1 MSRYI
6 CEILHGDAA
15 LQHRMDALLQREGI
29 RRDSHLDYSCGLFE
43 DDTLLAAG
51 SLYRNTLR
59 CLAVD
64 DAHHGEGLMNQI
76 IGHLTQTALCR
87 GYSHLFLYT
96 KPKNA
101 RLFEPLGFFPIAQ
114 VPDLVFME
122 NRRHGFSDYLHTL
135 QTQTPCLPASAAV
148 VMHANPFTYGHRY
161 LLETACREQPQVH
174 LFLLSEEFSPIS
186 YALRRKM
193 TEAGTRDLQNLVIH
207 PSGPYLI
214 SRTTFPSYFLRDEDQ
229 AIRAQAELDTAIF
242 LKLAAALSI
251 RHRYV
256 GEEPYS
262 HVTALYNE
270 ALCAALPQGG
280 VELHILPRLCRNGCA
295 ISASSVRAAIRD
307 GCPERIQ
314 NLVPES
320 TRHLLLS
327 EEAQAARTALAEAD
341 AVYHD

>member
-6 CEILHGDAA
+6 CEIPRSDTA
-15 LQHRMDALLQREGI
+15 LQHQMDALLQREGI
-29 RRDSHLDYSCGLFE
+29 RRDSHLEYSCGLFE
-43 DDTLLAAG
+43 DETLLAAG
-51 SLYRNTLR
+51 SLYHNTLR

-64 DAHHGEGLMNQI
+64 DAHHGEGMMNQI
-76 IGHLTQTALCR
+76 VGHLTQAALCR

-101 RLFEPLGFFPIAQ
+101 RLFVPLGFFPIAQ
-114 VPDLVFME
+114 VPELVFME
-122 NRRHGFSDYLHTL
+122 NRRHGFSDYLHAL
-135 QTQTPCLPASAAV
+135 QAQAPCLPGSAAV

-193 TEAGTRDLQNLVIH
+193 TEEGTRDLQNLVLH

-214 SRTTFPSYFLRDEDQ
+214 SRVTFPSYFLRDEDQ

-242 LKLAAALSI
+242 LRIAAALGI
-251 RHRYV
+251 CHRYV

-262 HVTALYNE
+262 HTTALYNDV
-270 ALCAALPQGG
+270 LCAALPQGG
-280 VELHILPRLCRNGCA
+280 VELHVLPRLCQNGSA
-295 ISASSVRAAIRD
+295 ISASGVRAAIHD
-307 GCPERIQ
+307 GCPARIQ

-320 TRHLLLS
+320 TRQVLLS
-327 EEAQAARTALAEAD
+327 EEAKAARAALAEAD
-341 AVYHD
+341 AVYHA